1 MVSNSGI
8 KLIYLQVHEVNVGVD
23 IKPDPVAVKINDI
36 VCWIFR
42 SLRQY
47 GVSRV
52 QSIDQIAGNEVEEV
66 TVPPRYVKKDVIFFC
81 FMGN

>member
-1 MVSNSGI
+1 M
-8 KLIYLQVHEVNVGVD
+8 HEVNVGVD
-23 IKPDPVAVKINDI
+23 IKPDPVAVKMNDI

-66 TVPPRYVKKDVIFFC
+66 TVPPRYEL
-81 FMGN
+81 